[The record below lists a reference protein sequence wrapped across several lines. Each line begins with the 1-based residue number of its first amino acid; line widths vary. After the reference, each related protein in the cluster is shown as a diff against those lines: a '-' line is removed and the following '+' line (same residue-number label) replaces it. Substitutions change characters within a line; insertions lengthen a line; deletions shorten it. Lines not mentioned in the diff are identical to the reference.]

1 MQLREIVGISPDSL
15 GRQNHLRR
23 RLRRVI
29 APIGF
34 VIVIMAAL
42 LSITAYSYY
51 SNRRDALTLSDDL
64 LRAIERRIAKELET
78 FVNPIEDTV
87 QLTSVFLENIPFDVS
102 NRTLLEPLAF
112 KVLANLS
119 QISNFYVADTRGNF
133 LMVQKKPDGSNDTKI
148 INRTQKATQVTW
160 IRRDPAGNEID
171 FQGAL
176 DPHTPIGNGWLRAS
190 HRKLDPELT
199 REYRPYHT
207 HDEYQ
212 PLVRGEVYELDVEIW
227 PTSIVVPAGCRIALT
242 LLGKDFERPTVTGSL
257 GTVLSPMRGSGP
269 FLHDNPIDR
278 PADIFDNEQTIH
290 GGGER
295 GSYLLLPV
303 IPPR

>member
-1 MQLREIVGISPDSL
+1 MQLREVVGISPDSL
-15 GRQNHLRR
+15 GSQNHLRR

-51 SNRRDALTLSDDL
+51 SNRRDALTLSNDL

-119 QISNFYVADTRGNF
+119 QIPISMSPT
-133 LMVQKKPDGSNDTKI
+133 
-148 INRTQKATQVTW
+148 
-160 IRRDPAGNEID
+160 PA
-171 FQGAL
+171 
-176 DPHTPIGNGWLRAS
+176 
-190 HRKLDPELT
+190 
-199 REYRPYHT
+199 
-207 HDEYQ
+207 
-212 PLVRGEVYELDVEIW
+212 V
-227 PTSIVVPAGCRIALT
+227 
-242 LLGKDFERPTVTGSL
+242 
-257 GTVLSPMRGSGP
+257 
-269 FLHDNPIDR
+269 
-278 PADIFDNEQTIH
+278 IF
-290 GGGER
+290 
-295 GSYLLLPV
+295 
-303 IPPR
+303 

>member
-1 MQLREIVGISPDSL
+1 VTFTT
-15 GRQNHLRR
+15 
-23 RLRRVI
+23 
-29 APIGF
+29 AP
-34 VIVIMAAL
+34 
-42 LSITAYSYY
+42 
-51 SNRRDALTLSDDL
+51 
-64 LRAIERRIAKELET
+64 
-78 FVNPIEDTV
+78 
-87 QLTSVFLENIPFDVS
+87 LENEIEITGPVALKLFLASSTIDADVF
-102 NRTLLEPLAF
+102 A
-112 KVLANLS
+112 VLRV
-119 QISNFYVADTRGNF
+119 F
-133 LMVQKKPDGSNDTKI
+133 
-148 INRTQKATQVTW
+148 
-160 IRRDPAGNEID
+160 DPAGNEID

-227 PTSIVVPAGCRIALT
+227 PTSLVVPAGCRIALT

-278 PADIFDNEQTIH
+278 PADIFDNEQTIY
-290 GGGER
+290 GGGDW